1 MLVDLLAPFA
11 EIDHVMVGRNVV
23 SLSILLWDSVGQ
35 YYRGNQAVISKVVD
49 AELPSVLPGDILADL
64 KFQRAVCR

>member
-11 EIDHVMVGRNVV
+11 EIDHVMVGRYVV

-49 AELPSVLPGDILADL
+49 AE
-64 KFQRAVCR
+64 